1 MPSSGSSSAA
11 RRVQLKLRHADA
23 RTASVQALDAEHG
36 NVRGAYE
43 RMGAPRYPT
52 PQQLAE
58 LRAAAALPPP
68 TERPLYWRRSAP
80 PDSAMGQSLV
90 TIAVKPPAA
99 K

>member
-1 MPSSGSSSAA
+1 M
-11 RRVQLKLRHADA
+11 QLKLRHADA

-43 RMGAPRYPT
+43 LMGAPRYPT

-68 TERPLYWRRSAP
+68 TERSLDAGALNLEIP
-80 PDSAMGQSLV
+80 PDGLIFV